1 MKRNEII
8 NMDCWD
14 YLSRQK
20 KECLDFV
27 LTSPPYDT
35 MRLYKRQVEWNFT
48 KFMEIARELTRC
60 LKPGGV
66 IVWVVGD
73 ETIDH
78 SETGTSFRQALY
90 FKELGL
96 NLHDTMIFEKANP
109 MPGYRPT
116 MYRQCFEYMFV
127 FSKGEIKTFNPIME
141 KTTTTRETVYRKANK
156 WSMENGKTTSGEQ
169 KRPTPGMR
177 YHNNIFRYGVGGV
190 SVDHPATFPMQLA
203 IDMIYTY
210 TDESMTVY
218 DPFAG
223 SGTTNLAAWQLN
235 RSAIGTEIVKE
246 YADLARKRI
255 EAAMVQQKIDF
266 GA

>member
-1 MKRNEII
+1 M
-8 NMDCWD
+8 
-14 YLSRQK
+14 
-20 KECLDFV
+20 V

-35 MRLYKRQVEWNFT
+35 MRLYKRKVVWNME
-48 KFMEIARELTRC
+48 KFQEVAGNLVRVI
-60 LKPGGV
+60 KPGGV

-90 FKELGL
+90 FKDLGL

-109 MPGYRPT
+109 MPGFRPS
-116 MYRQCFEYMFV
+116 MYRQSFEYIFV
-127 FSKGEIKTFNPIME
+127 LAKGEIATFNPIMVP
-141 KTTTTRETVYRKANK
+141 TTTKRLTVYRKANK

-177 YHNNIFRYGVGGV
+177 YHNNIFTYNVGGV

-203 IDMIYTY
+203 IDMIFTY
-210 TDESMTVY
+210 TDNYQTVY

-223 SGTTNLAAWQLN
+223 SGTTNLAAYKLN
-235 RSAIGTEIVKE
+235 RNAIGTEIVEE
-246 YADLARKRI
+246 YATLAQNRLR
-255 EAAMVQQKIDF
+255 EAMAQQKMDF
-266 GA
+266 GS

>member
-8 NMDCWD
+8 NTDCYE
-14 YLSRQK
+14 YLRSQPD
-20 KECLDFV
+20 ESVDFV

-35 MRLYKRQVEWNFT
+35 MRLYKRKVEWSFD
-48 KFMEIARELTRC
+48 KFRAIAAELARC
-60 LKPGGV
+60 IKPGGV

-78 SETGTSFRQALY
+78 SETGTSFRQAL
-90 FKELGL
+90 FFMEQGL
-96 NLHDTMIFEKANP
+96 KLHDTMIFEKANP

-190 SVDHPATFPMQLA
+190 SVDHPATFPIQLA

-223 SGTTNLAAWQLN
+223 SGTTNLAAWRLN
-235 RSAIGTEIVKE
+235 RSAIGTEIVEE
-246 YADLARKRI
+246 YAVLARNRI
-255 EAAMVQQKIDF
+255 AAAMAQQKIDF